1 MSPILLI
8 PARLAS
14 TRLPAKPLADI
25 GGVPMIVR
33 VLRQAEAAGLGPVA
47 VAAGDAEI
55 AAVVKAAGGQA
66 VLTDPDLPSGSDR
79 IHAALEK
86 LDPQRRHDVVINL
99 QGDLPA
105 LDPAQI
111 RAVAMALKDS
121 GADIATLAAQITD
134 PSERDNPSVVKAV
147 VAWDKDGM
155 RGRALYF
162 TRATAPTGDGPLFHH
177 VGIYAYRRDAL
188 TRFVGLPP
196 SPLEMREKLEQLR
209 ALEAH
214 MSIAVARVDSVP
226 LSVDTQADLERARKI
241 LS

>member
-1 MSPILLI
+1 MNPILLI

-47 VAAGDAEI
+47 VAAGEAEI
-55 AAVVKAAGGQA
+55 AAAVKAAGGQA

-86 LDPQRRHDVVINL
+86 LDPGCRHDVVINL
-99 QGDLPA
+99 QGHLPA

-111 RAVAMALKDS
+111 RAVAAALADS

-134 PSERDNPSVVKAV
+134 PSERDTPSVVKAV
-147 VAWDKDGM
+147 VAWDKDAK

-162 TRATAPTGDGPLFHH
+162 TRATAPTLLTLVSSCRHLCLSP
-177 VGIYAYRRDAL
+177 RRPDAVC
-188 TRFVGLPP
+188 RP
-196 SPLEMREKLEQLR
+196 
-209 ALEAH
+209 A
-214 MSIAVARVDSVP
+214 AVAAGD
-226 LSVDTQADLERARKI
+226 AREAGAAARP
-241 LS
+241 